1 MQEVGYN
8 MMKKIVAIFIITIT
22 TIISTS
28 FSLYAEN
35 DDFFIDKKTID
46 KVEKKYGLFAKHRVN
61 ALIKLMNSIKN
72 ESEEEKLKQVNH
84 FFNQVRYQSDL
95 KTWGV
100 KDYWATRMEFLGK
113 DRGDCEDYAT
123 AKYFTLKQLGIP
135 TKKMYLSYVKATK
148 QKIAHMVLTYFK
160 TTTSIPL
167 VLDNYNK
174 KILPATKRPDLIPI
188 YSFNGDSL
196 YLAKRT
202 GLGQEV
208 PSGISK
214 NKKWTKLLQDIKR
227 NKI

>member
-1 MQEVGYN
+1 MRY
-8 MMKKIVAIFIITIT
+8 
-22 TIISTS
+22 TIIFFSIS
-28 FSLYAEN
+28 FVFFTTFKLLAFN
-35 DDFFIDKKTID
+35 NDFFIDKSTIT
-46 KVEKKYGLFAKHRVN
+46 KVEQKYGKFAKARVN
-61 ALIKLMNSIKN
+61 ALVKLMNSLKN
-72 ESEEEKLKQVNH
+72 TSEDEKLKKVNH

-95 KTWGV
+95 KTWGQ

-113 DRGDCEDYAT
+113 DKGDCEDYAT

-148 QKIAHMVLTYFK
+148 QKVAHMVLTYFK
-160 TTTSIPL
+160 TPQSIPL

-174 KILPATKRPDLIPI
+174 QILPATKRPDLIPV

-196 YLAKRT
+196 YLAKQK
-202 GLGQEV
+202 GLGKEV
-208 PSGISK
+208 PSGVAK